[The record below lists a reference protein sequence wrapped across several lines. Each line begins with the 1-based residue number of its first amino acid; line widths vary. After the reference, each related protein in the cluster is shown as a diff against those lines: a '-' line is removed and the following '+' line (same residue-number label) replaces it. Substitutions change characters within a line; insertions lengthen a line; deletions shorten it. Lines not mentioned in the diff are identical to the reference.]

1 MEKINKLEITARYA
15 ETDMMG
21 IIHHSVYP
29 VWFEAARTEFIKMS
43 GISYSELEKRGI
55 MLPLTGLECKYIKPV
70 HYEDVVTIET
80 SLSKMSYA
88 KIHFSYKVILNDE
101 IMAEGKTFHGF
112 VSSKD
117 FKPVNIKK
125 IMPQLYEELSNAVIK
140 EQKTINT

>member
-1 MEKINKLEITARYA
+1 MEKINMLKITARYA

-43 GISYSELEKRGI
+43 GTSYSELEKKGI
-55 MLPLTGLECKYIKPV
+55 MLPLTGLECRYIKPV

-80 SLSKMSYA
+80 YLSKMSFA
-88 KIHFSYKVILNDE
+88 KIHFSYRVMLNGE
-101 IMAEGKTFHGF
+101 LMAEGKTFHGF

-125 IMPQLYEELSNAVIK
+125 IMPELYEELSNAVIK
-140 EQKTINT
+140 EQ